1 MDSTLNIEEKEIAT
15 KIGTQIDY
23 ADETKTIPQ
32 NNDNLNENQLESY
45 IDSGFDK
52 HVTSRDNE
60 DDDDLKNEE
69 SESEDSEI
77 SEEKNTTNVEENPAT
92 LISKPSIDI
101 TSSDVERT
109 VDIKDSESNN
119 SIIID
124 ASIKTDP
131 SLSVENLPTVSEN
144 NLELDLIDG
153 STVGENSSNAEN
165 ESTALDTS
173 NILIKGEEDKAI
185 EVCKS
190 QYTKSSEEKNVNDP
204 TSIANDLSTG
214 NTKADLVLLN
224 EPNVN
229 DQTSS
234 ASDLTAENNKADL
247 ISQNKPE
254 DFNSQIL
261 NIISDIDINIKAQEK
276 ITQLKEQELKL
287 IQKQNDLANEIHKQQ
302 ILAKQL
308 SAQNQLEHNDCQS
321 GELDL
326 HSQYQNERGGP
337 TSTLYQKNIA
347 SKEYANVSKTVDL
360 RKIFTPATDAAEI
373 LPKNRKL
380 YASSAFYSPTLHPTV
395 EDQVELARRISHSLS
410 DISNQTSKG
419 QSMYVNRKK
428 RSDKWVHEGRSQDF
442 QQYQQRPVLSPNI
455 LPAYSDAGKHR
466 VQLNIHQNQLIEKY
480 SKPGL
485 QVVQSPWKAALQ
497 TGSASSAFLEDTKSF
512 SPPALTA
519 IPSSQT
525 DSKDWTDANEPMPHG
540 SSRRHTNA
548 SSPRSV
554 IVPSNPQRDL
564 AYTPCV
570 AQGWGGRSVE
580 LPKDSFQSNESQ
592 SSWQTQPHIGR
603 PDDSNPSFTNYIFG
617 ERLTSN
623 FAFDV
628 QNRLHSLENFQKYFL
643 EYQRLEI
650 EILRNRESARVLQP
664 DAYESHVDFT
674 PQNEFKVVGG
684 EDLNVNCDLDEK
696 VNVRELIQ
704 SFEKQ
709 NKPDLRDVAA
719 TIEGLYVPKEISL
732 SSYAAPSQQ
741 REIHGKHFERP
752 YEDTLSR
759 SFPRNNLSANNNVLG
774 NGGMGEFPPS
784 MPIAT
789 ALNTGTLNQQPY
801 SPTSYK
807 KTVPGLEKV
816 ESFARYEQPDRK
828 RLTSGSPQ
836 YLKALQNSQVRNAS
850 PISFGTSLNEQT
862 SWPPGSVLLQGGSP
876 SPLPN
881 HVQTF
886 NKCAKGWG
894 SIPVKQ
900 KSYSSQFNLPGNLP
914 YSDF

>member
-1 MDSTLNIEEKEIAT
+1 MGNRFVQLLDMDSTLNIEEKEIAT
-15 KIGTQIDY
+15 KNETQIDY
-23 ADETKTIPQ
+23 ADEIKTTPQ
-32 NNDNLNENQLESY
+32 DNDNLNEKLLVSY

-52 HVTSRDNE
+52 PVTSRDNK
-60 DDDDLKNEE
+60 DDDDLKIEE
-69 SESEDSEI
+69 SESEDCNSEK
-77 SEEKNTTNVEENPAT
+77 KNTTDLEVNPAA
-92 LISKPSIDI
+92 LIDKPSLDI
-101 TSSDVERT
+101 SSSDMERT
-109 VDIKDSESNN
+109 VEIEDSESNN
-119 SIIID
+119 PIIID

-131 SLSVENLPTVSEN
+131 LISVENLSTVSEN
-144 NLELDLIDG
+144 NFELDLIDG
-153 STVGENSSNAEN
+153 STNGENSSNAEN
-165 ESTALDTS
+165 ESPVQDTS
-173 NILIKGEEDKAI
+173 NILIKGEDDKAI
-185 EVCKS
+185 ENCKS
-190 QYTKSSEEKNVNDP
+190 QDTTKSSSEKNVNDP
-204 TSIANDLSTG
+204 TSIASDLSAE
-214 NTKADLVLLN
+214 NTKADLVSLN

-234 ASDLTAENNKADL
+234 ASDLTAENTKADHDSL
-247 ISQNKPE
+247 NKPK
-254 DFNSQIL
+254 DFNNQIL

-308 SAQNQLEHNDCQS
+308 SAQNQLKQNECQS

-337 TSTLYQKNIA
+337 TSTLYQEKNIA
-347 SKEYANVSKTVDL
+347 SKESANVSKTVDL

-428 RSDKWVHEGRSQDF
+428 RSDKWVHEGGSQDF

-512 SPPALTA
+512 SPPALTP
-519 IPSSQT
+519 IPSSQAG
-525 DSKDWTDANEPMPHG
+525 SKDWTDANEPMPHG
-540 SSRRHTNA
+540 SSRRNTNAVA

-580 LPKDSFQSNESQ
+580 LPK
-592 SSWQTQPHIGR
+592 
-603 PDDSNPSFTNYIFG
+603 
-617 ERLTSN
+617 
-623 FAFDV
+623 
-628 QNRLHSLENFQKYFL
+628 
-643 EYQRLEI
+643 
-650 EILRNRESARVLQP
+650 
-664 DAYESHVDFT
+664 
-674 PQNEFKVVGG
+674 
-684 EDLNVNCDLDEK
+684 
-696 VNVRELIQ
+696 
-704 SFEKQ
+704 
-709 NKPDLRDVAA
+709 
-719 TIEGLYVPKEISL
+719 GLYVPKEISL

-741 REIHGKHFERP
+741 CEIHSKHFERP
-752 YEDTLSR
+752 YEDTFPR
-759 SFPRNNLSANNNVLG
+759 TFPRNNYSANNNFPG
-774 NGGMGEFPPS
+774 NDGIGEFPLSKP
-784 MPIAT
+784 T
-789 ALNTGTLNQQPY
+789 GLTTGTLHQQPY

-816 ESFARYEQPDRK
+816 ENFARYEQPDRK

-836 YLKALQNSQVRNAS
+836 YLNALQNSQVRNAS
-850 PISFGTSLNEQT
+850 PIPFGTSLNEQT
-862 SWPPGSVLLQGGSP
+862 SWPPRSVLLQGGSP

-900 KSYSSQFNLPGNLP
+900 QSYSSQYNLPGNLP

>member
-1 MDSTLNIEEKEIAT
+1 MDSTLNIE
-15 KIGTQIDY
+15 
-23 ADETKTIPQ
+23 
-32 NNDNLNENQLESY
+32 
-45 IDSGFDK
+45 
-52 HVTSRDNE
+52 
-60 DDDDLKNEE
+60 
-69 SESEDSEI
+69 
-77 SEEKNTTNVEENPAT
+77 
-92 LISKPSIDI
+92 
-101 TSSDVERT
+101 
-109 VDIKDSESNN
+109 
-119 SIIID
+119 
-124 ASIKTDP
+124 
-131 SLSVENLPTVSEN
+131 
-144 NLELDLIDG
+144 
-153 STVGENSSNAEN
+153 
-165 ESTALDTS
+165 
-173 NILIKGEEDKAI
+173 
-185 EVCKS
+185 
-190 QYTKSSEEKNVNDP
+190 NVNDP
-204 TSIANDLSTG
+204 TSIASDLSAE
-214 NTKADLVLLN
+214 NTKADLVSLN
-224 EPNVN
+224 EPKTYEPTTIAPDLKMENTKNSIPSPIKPNVN

-234 ASDLTAENNKADL
+234 ASDLTAENTKADHDSL
-247 ISQNKPE
+247 NKPK
-254 DFNSQIL
+254 DFNNQIL

-308 SAQNQLEHNDCQS
+308 SAQNQLKQNECQS

-337 TSTLYQKNIA
+337 TSTLYQEKNIA
-347 SKEYANVSKTVDL
+347 SKESANVSKTVDL

-428 RSDKWVHEGRSQDF
+428 RSDKWVHEGGSQGNDAINPFKENSETKSTMEVAKLEKIPLKLIMNPNGKVRDYNSLKDLINVEAGLLSPDNCAELITALQLHQGRGAELFAKRRRKADNWVVDESHSGTQYHPSGIPDF

-512 SPPALTA
+512 SPPALTP
-519 IPSSQT
+519 IPSSQAG
-525 DSKDWTDANEPMPHG
+525 SKDWTDANEPMPHG
-540 SSRRHTNA
+540 SSRRNTNAVA

-592 SSWQTQPHIGR
+592 SSWQTEPHIGR
-603 PDDSNPSFTNYIFG
+603 ADDSNPSFNNYIFG

-643 EYQRLEI
+643 EYQRLEL
-650 EILRNRESARVLQP
+650 EILRNRESSRVLQH
-664 DAYESHVDFT
+664 DAYESLLDFT
-674 PQNEFKVVGG
+674 PQNEFKVISG
-684 EDLNVNCDLDEK
+684 EDLKVNCDLDEK

-709 NKPDLRDVAA
+709 NTTDLRHDAA
-719 TIEGLYVPKEISL
+719 PIEGLYVPKEISL

-741 REIHGKHFERP
+741 CEIHSKHFERP
-752 YEDTLSR
+752 YEDTFPR
-759 SFPRNNLSANNNVLG
+759 TFPRNNYSANNNFPG
-774 NGGMGEFPPS
+774 NDGIGEFPLSKP
-784 MPIAT
+784 T
-789 ALNTGTLNQQPY
+789 GLTTGTLHQQPY

-816 ESFARYEQPDRK
+816 ENFARYEQPDRK

-836 YLKALQNSQVRNAS
+836 YLNALQNSQVRNAS
-850 PISFGTSLNEQT
+850 PIPFGTSLNEQT
-862 SWPPGSVLLQGGSP
+862 SWPPRSVLLQGGSP

-900 KSYSSQFNLPGNLP
+900 QSYSSQYNLPGNLP